1 MKTTNK
7 YVASLLAAT
16 AIGCSIGLAPIAL
29 AAPVTTSGP
38 HSTTAPS
45 TVTPPP
51 YDTGTDPL
59 VPSGVGAFPD
69 VPAYPGQGRAF

>member
-69 VPAYPGQGRAF
+69 VPSYPGEGRAF